1 MEMQRVAESLA
12 KHEALLKFWNPKI
25 LGLEKKKKRNMAIN
39 NACFNLPVFLFSP
52 LLYSR
57 VT

>member
-25 LGLEKKKKRNMAIN
+25 LGLEKKKKE
-39 NACFNLPVFLFSP
+39 
-52 LLYSR
+52 
-57 VT
+57 TWQ